1 VLDRMMEIKRSGV
14 DDPSFGTER
23 SGRVLPPRRSEM
35 TAEVDPS
42 TLPARSPE
50 VETDNAVFVP
60 PFLGSRIAKG
70 IPLDDVVSYLN
81 ETALFRN
88 QWGYR
93 PVAGETDADFKE
105 RIRAELR
112 ARLDEAKADDVLI
125 PSVAW
130 GYFPANSEG
139 DDLILYTDDERSK
152 ERARFHF
159 PRQRKEPYLCIAD
172 FFRSAA
178 SGEKDYVAFH
188 VVTMGAAA
196 SERTAELFAEN
207 RYLDYV
213 SLHGLSVEMAEALA
227 ELWHRR
233 IREEWGF
240 AGEDAPTLG
249 GLFRQQHRGGRYSFG
264 YPACPDLEDNA
275 KVVDLVEAGRIGVT
289 VSEGFQLHPEQTTL
303 AIVCHH
309 PKAKY
314 FVA

>member
-1 VLDRMMEIKRSGV
+1 VLDRMMEIKKSGV
-14 DDPSFGTER
+14 DDPTFGTER

-35 TAEVDPS
+35 MAEIDPS
-42 TLPARSPE
+42 TLPTRSPD
-50 VETDNAVFVP
+50 VETDNTVFVP
-60 PFLGSRIAKG
+60 PFLGSRVAKG
-70 IPLDDVVSYLN
+70 IPIDDVVSYLN

-93 PVAGETDADFKE
+93 PVQGETDADFKE

-130 GYFPANSEG
+130 GYFPANSDG
-139 DDLILYTDDERSK
+139 DDLIVYTDDDRSSERT
-152 ERARFHF
+152 RFHF

-172 FFRSAA
+172 FFRSVE

-188 VVTMGAAA
+188 VVTMGPAA

-240 AGEDAPTLG
+240 AADDAPTLT

-264 YPACPDLEDNA
+264 YPACPELEDNA